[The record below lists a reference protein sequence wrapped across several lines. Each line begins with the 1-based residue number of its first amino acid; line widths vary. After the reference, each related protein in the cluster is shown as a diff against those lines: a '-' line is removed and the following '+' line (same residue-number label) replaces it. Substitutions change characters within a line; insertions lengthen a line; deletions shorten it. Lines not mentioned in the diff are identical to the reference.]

1 MSFVMIPEELLE
13 VNISAAQLRA
23 LVHIINNTYSS
34 GKYAGCCCL
43 GYQNLA
49 NLCFTNKPV
58 MIKIVQQLE
67 ELGFIEINRR
77 ERFNRSN
84 AIKLTLENGYE
95 RCWSKIGGCSGNTNN
110 ERCLNDTFKRCLNTT
125 DERCLNTTFQGCQN
139 TTQGCLN
146 TTLGCLNDTPHIDLK
161 FKNQDL
167 KTKNACARA
176 GQGCLNDTFDK
187 SVAEGDQIAPADV
200 AAGRSMPGRGQ
211 AAHESAKEVRA
222 AAGAAKDA
230 DLDLLD
236 AMRAKFTD
244 IFADLSLSRAGNTY
258 ILRKKGKYALI
269 EDVRLREVLYWLCNR
284 GLDARIMDES
294 ARVLGEVL
302 LEEVA

>member
-23 LVHIINNTYSS
+23 LIHIINNTYSS

-95 RCWSKIGGCSGNTNN
+95 RCRGKIGGCS
-110 ERCLNDTFKRCLNTT
+110 CST
-125 DERCLNTTFQGCQN
+125 DERYLKHTDERYLKDTDERYLKHTEGYLKD
-139 TTQGCLN
+139 TQGYLK
-146 TTLGCLNDTPHIDLK
+146 DTPHIDLK

-167 KTKNACARA
+167 KNINTE
-176 GQGCLNDTFDK
+176 QGYLKDTFDK

-211 AAHESAKEVRA
+211 AARGSAKEVQA
-222 AAGAAKDA
+222 QALAAKDA
-230 DLDLLD
+230 DLELLD
-236 AMRAKFTD
+236 AMKAKFAD
-244 IFADLSLSRAGNTY
+244 IFADLSLSKAGNTY

-269 EDVRLREVLYWLCNR
+269 EDVRLREVVYWICAR

-294 ARVLGEVL
+294 TRVLGEVL
-302 LEEVA
+302 LGEVA